1 MLRSTPPWTLPAR
14 RSRGRFLPRRLG
26 RRVQLFAMLAVLLYG
41 FWGCAPSID
50 NSRVELPPPV
60 ESTSVGPDD
69 VFTLTIVREKDLP
82 EEFHVASDGT
92 VELPYLHRVPVA
104 GLEAHQIAELVRTR
118 LIEAKILVD
127 PSVIVSVKEYRSR
140 KVTVLGQ
147 VQKPGS
153 FPLTSGMTLLQAIS
167 VSGGFTSIAKSD
179 RVRLTRKGRIG
190 ARTVELSVDSITEG
204 NAPDVP
210 LQTGDVIFVAERVF

>member
-1 MLRSTPPWTLPAR
+1 MSRSVLRSFLTARCLLGGLLLP
-14 RSRGRFLPRRLG
+14 SGCL
-26 RRVQLFAMLAVLLYG
+26 VQVCWAFCLLAL
-41 FWGCAPSID
+41 GCAPSID

-69 VFTLTIVREKDLP
+69 VITLTIVREKDLP
-82 EEFHVASDGT
+82 QEFHVASDGT

-179 RVRLTRKGRIG
+179 RVRLTRKGRSA

-204 NAPDVP
+204 KSPDVP

>member
-1 MLRSTPPWTLPAR
+1 MSSSISLPSLPAR
-14 RSRGRFLPRRLG
+14 RCLSSRVPRPS
-26 RRVQLFAMLAVLLYG
+26 VLLARVFG
-41 FWGCAPSID
+41 LLMLMLLGSGCAPSID
-50 NSRVELPPPV
+50 NSRVELAPPV

-69 VFTLTIVREKDLP
+69 VITLTIVREKELP

-104 GLEAHQIAELVRTR
+104 GLEAHQIAELVRSR

-179 RVRLTRKGRIG
+179 RVRLTRKGRSV

-204 NAPDVP
+204 NSPDVP